1 MSKQNNAMKSILKIL
16 ILLFS
21 ISVFAQQPPR
31 GMDSDR
37 GNQPNPRVQ
46 GMKTM
51 TPEQEA
57 TLWTKKMTL
66 ELDLNQNQQDQMYA
80 LILGKTKKRKLRM
93 ENKPKERPSKEEI
106 YNMHIQ
112 RLDEAIAMKESLK
125 TILNEDQFA
134 KWERMKNKES
144 LKTMDRKRRSKMKKE
159 KRR

>member
-1 MSKQNNAMKSILKIL
+1 MKYILKIL
-16 ILLFS
+16 VLLFS
-21 ISVFAQQPPR
+21 LSVFAQQPPR
-31 GMDSDR
+31 GMHSER
-37 GNQPNPRVQ
+37 GKRPNNRMQ
-46 GMKTM
+46 AMKAL

-80 LILGKTKKRKLRM
+80 LILGKTKKIKSRM

-106 YNMHIQ
+106 YNMHIS

-125 TILNEDQFA
+125 NILNDDQFA
-134 KWERMKNKES
+134 QWELMKNNKS
-144 LKTMDRKRRSKMKKE
+144 SKTKDIKKRSKMKKE

>member
-1 MSKQNNAMKSILKIL
+1 MKYILKIL
-16 ILLFS
+16 VLVFS
-21 ISVFAQQPPR
+21 LSVFAQQPPR
-31 GMDSDR
+31 QMNSER
-37 GNQPNPRVQ
+37 GKQPNNRMQ
-46 GMKTM
+46 AMKNL

-80 LILGKTKKRKLRM
+80 LILGKTKKIKSRM

-106 YNMHIQ
+106 YNMHIS

-125 TILNEDQFA
+125 KILNDDQFA
-134 KWERMKNKES
+134 KWELMKNKKS
-144 LKTMDRKRRSKMKKE
+144 SKTKDIKKRSKMKKE

>member
-1 MSKQNNAMKSILKIL
+1 MKYILKIL
-16 ILLFS
+16 VLLFS
-21 ISVFAQQPPR
+21 LSVFAQQPPR
-31 GMDSDR
+31 QMDSEHGKR
-37 GNQPNPRVQ
+37 PNNRMQ
-46 GMKTM
+46 AMKAL

-80 LILGKTKKRKLRM
+80 LILGKTKKIKSRM

-106 YNMHIQ
+106 YNMHIS

-125 TILNEDQFA
+125 KILNDDQFA
-134 KWERMKNKES
+134 KWELMKNKKS
-144 LKTMDRKRRSKMKKE
+144 SKTKDIKKRSKMKKE

>member
-1 MSKQNNAMKSILKIL
+1 MDSERGKRPNNRMQAMKAL
-16 ILLFS
+16 
-21 ISVFAQQPPR
+21 
-31 GMDSDR
+31 
-37 GNQPNPRVQ
+37 
-46 GMKTM
+46 

-80 LILGKTKKRKLRM
+80 LILEKTKKIKFRM

-106 YNMHIQ
+106 YNMHIS

-125 TILNEDQFA
+125 KILNDDQFA
-134 KWERMKNKES
+134 QWELMKNKKS
-144 LKTMDRKRRSKMKKE
+144 SKTKDRKKRSKMKKE

>member
-1 MSKQNNAMKSILKIL
+1 MDSERGKRPNNRMQAMKAL
-16 ILLFS
+16 
-21 ISVFAQQPPR
+21 
-31 GMDSDR
+31 
-37 GNQPNPRVQ
+37 
-46 GMKTM
+46 

-80 LILGKTKKRKLRM
+80 LILEKTKKIKFRM

-106 YNMHIQ
+106 YNMHIS

-125 TILNEDQFA
+125 KILNDDQFA
-134 KWERMKNKES
+134 QWELMKNKKS
-144 LKTMDRKRRSKMKKE
+144 FKTKDIKKRSKMKKE

>member
-1 MSKQNNAMKSILKIL
+1 MKYILKIL
-16 ILLFS
+16 VLLFS
-21 ISVFAQQPPR
+21 LSVFAQQPPR
-31 GMDSDR
+31 GMDSER
-37 GNQPNPRVQ
+37 GKRSNNRMQA
-46 GMKTM
+46 MKAL

-80 LILGKTKKRKLRM
+80 LILEKTKKIKLRM

-106 YNMHIQ
+106 YNMHIS

-125 TILNEDQFA
+125 KILNDDQFA
-134 KWERMKNKES
+134 KWELMKNKKS
-144 LKTMDRKRRSKMKKE
+144 SKTKDIKKRSKMKKE

>member
-1 MSKQNNAMKSILKIL
+1 MKSILKIL
-16 ILLFS
+16 VFLFS
-21 ISVFAQQPPR
+21 VSVFAQQPPR
-31 GMDSDR
+31 QMDSER
-37 GNQPNPRVQ
+37 GKRPNNRMQ
-46 GMKTM
+46 SMKAL

-80 LILGKTKKRKLRM
+80 LILGKTKKIKLRM

-106 YNMHIQ
+106 YNMHIS

-125 TILNEDQFA
+125 KILNDDQFA
-134 KWERMKNKES
+134 HWELMKNKKS
-144 LKTMDRKRRSKMKKE
+144 SKTKDLKKRSKMKKK